1 MNPLRPRAAT
11 GAVRTA
17 VQRRRLPTFETRPLR
32 GARAALPWWSNPGLP
47 ALRHLPGRSVD
58 GSARPKSARCQ
69 RANPGNNTVTSRQ
82 RGRSARRTRRV
93 DRPSTRDTLSARRT
107 TERVDSRQTR
117 LDGVVPGGGGNERRP
132 RNAFRAKQ
140 ASGSD
145 RLGNV
150 TTRPT
155 DVLAYPEAVGVASPP
170 GGRKREGPSPA
181 WAETA
186 PAGSGRRRRLG
197 PGPARDAPSPG
208 NRHRRKGRPM
218 PGIVDG
224 RAGTQDGR
232 IALVAECRILGAGG
246 RAPDA
251 GQGDAVRGAG
261 GVSDQGGQPVGG
273 VCAAATMRTC
283 CAV

>member
-1 MNPLRPRAAT
+1 MPGQA
-11 GAVRTA
+11 
-17 VQRRRLPTFETRPLR
+17 
-32 GARAALPWWSNPGLP
+32 ARA
-47 ALRHLPGRSVD
+47 R
-58 GSARPKSARCQ
+58 RP
-69 RANPGNNTVTSRQ
+69 VTSRQ

-273 VCAAATMRTC
+273 GSAPRRPCGPVALCRPARPCPAACASARRRAADPRGDGRRRGP
-283 CAV
+283 AWPAALGGAYREPSAPGRQRG